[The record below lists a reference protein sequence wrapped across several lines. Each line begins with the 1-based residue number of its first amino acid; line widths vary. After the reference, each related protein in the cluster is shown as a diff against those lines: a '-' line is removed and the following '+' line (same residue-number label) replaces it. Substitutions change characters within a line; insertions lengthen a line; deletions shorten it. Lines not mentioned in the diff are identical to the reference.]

1 MITLTQLTEVF
12 NTDCSYDL
20 FSNGDVE
27 VILPSVEIIDPI
39 DGINI
44 LKKLEKIIRVAY
56 KSEDKIT
63 DTSYEKMLNVI
74 LANNHLSTLEHEHV
88 TFKIVTNRGVTHELV
103 RHRIANYT
111 QESTRYVNYSK
122 KGGQVIYPAWIVN
135 KSTNE
140 KLFWYTRMC
149 NAMIGYNQA
158 INEYG
163 WKPQEARGILP
174 HDVKT
179 EIYSTM
185 NLRELQHV
193 ERLRGEDANSAHP
206 DIRIVISELM
216 SQLQSKIPIIFD
228 KNYER

>member
-1 MITLTQLTEVF
+1 VITLQDLTKEF
-12 NTDCSYDL
+12 KKDSWIWETNDKDK
-20 FSNGDVE
+20 VE
-27 VILPSVEIIDPI
+27 VILPSVEIIDSM
-39 DGINI
+39 DGVSI

-74 LANNHLSTLEHEHV
+74 LANNHLSTLEHEHI

-103 RHRIANYT
+103 RHRLANYT

-122 KGGQVIYPAWIVN
+122 KGGQVIYPAWMVG
-135 KSTNE
+135 KSD
-140 KLFWYTRMC
+140 KDKMFWYARMC
-149 NAMIGYNQA
+149 SALMGYNQA
-158 INEYG
+158 ITEFG

-185 NLRELQHV
+185 NLRELRHV
-193 ERLRGEDANSAHP
+193 DSLRGEGANAAHP

-228 KNYER
+228 EKV

>member
-1 MITLTQLTEVF
+1 MITLQDLTK
-12 NTDCSYDL
+12 SYNED
-20 FSNGDVE
+20 SWIWEDGAVE
-27 VILPSVEIIDPI
+27 VILPSVEIITDI
-39 DGINI
+39 DGIGV

-74 LANNHLSTLEHEHV
+74 LANNHLSTLEHEHI

-103 RHRIANYT
+103 RHRLANYT

-122 KGGQVIYPAWIVN
+122 KGGQVIYPAWLWN
-135 KSTNE
+135 KWRSE
-140 KLFWYTRMC
+140 KMFWYARMC
-149 NAMIGYNQA
+149 DALGNYNHA
-158 INEYG
+158 ITEYK
-163 WKPQEARGILP
+163 WKPQEARGLLP

-185 NLRELQHV
+185 NLRELLHV
-193 ERLRGEDANSAHP
+193 DSLRGDGANAAHP
-206 DIRIVISELM
+206 DIRVVISELM

-228 KNYER
+228 KEA